1 MNFARCLRHLCHPRW
16 ALRRRFP
23 DAALHR
29 IESAVRTSETNH
41 SGEIRV
47 ALEGDLDLDDL
58 LRDKSSRERA
68 AEVFSQLGV
77 WDTARSNGVL
87 IYVLLADRDVEILAD
102 RGFEGLVE
110 PSQWEQACRAIE
122 AEFSGGRW
130 EQGLLAGIEAV
141 SAIVTAH
148 FPAEGGDRN
157 HLPDRPALL

>member
-1 MNFARCLRHLCHPRW
+1 MNFARCARHLCHTRW

-23 DAALHR
+23 EAALQR
-29 IESAVRTSETNH
+29 IESAVLKAEKNH

-47 ALEGDLDLDDL
+47 ALEGDLDLHDL

-68 AEVFSQLGV
+68 AEVFSQLDV

-102 RGFEGLVE
+102 RGFEGLVD
-110 PSQWEQACRAIE
+110 PSQWERACRAIE
-122 AEFSGGRW
+122 AEFSCGRW

-141 SAIVTAH
+141 SAIVAMH
-148 FPAEGGDRN
+148 FPVRDYDRRN
-157 HLPDRPALL
+157 LPDRPASL

>member
-1 MNFARCLRHLCHPRW
+1 MDFARLGRHLCHTRW

-23 DAALHR
+23 DEALHR
-29 IESAVRTSETNH
+29 IESAVRTAETSH
-41 SGEIRV
+41 AGEIRV
-47 ALEGDLDLDDL
+47 AIEGDLDLHDL

-102 RGFEGLVE
+102 RGLDGLVE

-122 AEFSGGRW
+122 REFSCGRW

-141 SAIVTAH
+141 SSLLAAH
-148 FPAEGGDRN
+148 FPAQAGDPRN
-157 HLPDRPALL
+157 LPDRPAML

>member
-1 MNFARCLRHLCHPRW
+1 MNVARCARHLCHPRW

-23 DAALHR
+23 DAVLQR
-29 IESAVRTSETNH
+29 IESAVRLAETNH
-41 SGEIRV
+41 AGEIRV
-47 ALEGDLDLDDL
+47 ALEGDLDLGDL

-102 RGFEGLVE
+102 RGFDGLVE
-110 PSQWEQACRAIE
+110 PLQWERACRAID
-122 AEFSGGRW
+122 AEFSCGRW

-141 SAIVTAH
+141 SAIVAAH
-148 FPAEGGDRN
+148 FPVQGGDRRN
-157 HLPDRPALL
+157 LPDRPALL